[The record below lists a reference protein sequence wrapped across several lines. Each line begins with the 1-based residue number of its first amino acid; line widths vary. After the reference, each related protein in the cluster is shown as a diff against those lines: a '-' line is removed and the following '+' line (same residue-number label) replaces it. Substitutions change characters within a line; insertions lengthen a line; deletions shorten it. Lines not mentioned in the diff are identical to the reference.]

1 MTGVGFEGLAGHRRV
16 LRLLESQVE
25 RDHLAHAYLFTGEP
39 QLGKTTVARRFAA
52 MLLPEVPLGR
62 HPDYW
67 EDDRLGQVKMDEV
80 RLIARQDGPEAHSQS
95 LVEFLNLKPALG
107 GRRVAVVSGVGR
119 IPDLGQNLLLKT
131 LEEPH
136 PDRVVILTTPSL
148 SPFVVIPTIVSRCQ
162 RVSFNPVAEGEVAQ
176 LLVSSGVA
184 ADRAEE
190 LAALSRGRPGW
201 ALRAA
206 GDPDVLLRHAEWTRR
221 LEEMVG
227 APADVPLRLAEELD
241 GLHMAWRASEKEQ
254 EDPFLTA
261 LESWQVEIR
270 RRMLGD
276 LHPATWARLLEM
288 SYDTLGHHEQNVSPR
303 LNLECF
309 LLAVRRAA

>member
-16 LRLLESQVE
+16 LRLLERQLE

-39 QLGKTTVARRFAA
+39 QLGKTEVARRFAA
-52 MLLPEVPLGR
+52 MLLPEVTLGR

-67 EDDRLGQVKMDEV
+67 EDDRLANLKVNEI
-80 RLIARQDGPEAHSQS
+80 RLISDEGPEFHPQS
-95 LVEFLNLKPALG
+95 LQDFLNLKPAV
-107 GRRVAVVSGVGR
+107 GRRRVVLLSNIGR
-119 IPDLGQNLLLKT
+119 LPDLSQNLLLKA

-136 PDRVVILTTPSL
+136 PNRVIILTTPSL

-162 RVSFNPVAEGEVAQ
+162 RVNFHPVSEGEIAQ
-176 LLVSSGVA
+176 LLVSAGVA
-184 ADRAEE
+184 ADRADE

-206 GDPDVLLRHAEWTRR
+206 EDPKVLERHAAWTER

-241 GLHMAWRASEKEQ
+241 SLHMAWRGSDKEL
-254 EDPFLTA
+254 EDPFTEA
-261 LESWQVEIR
+261 LGSWQMELR

-276 LHPATWARLLEM
+276 LHPATWARLLEL
-288 SYDTLGHHEQNVSPR
+288 SYDTLGHHEQNVSAR

-309 LLAVRRAA
+309 LLEVRRAS

>member
-1 MTGVGFEGLAGHRRV
+1 MTAPGFEGLAGHRRV
-16 LRLLESQVE
+16 LRLLESQLE

-39 QLGKTTVARRFAA
+39 QLGKTAVARRFAT
-52 MLLPEVPLGR
+52 MLLPEVPLER

-67 EDDRLGQVKMDEV
+67 EDDRIGALKVNEI
-80 RLIARQDGPEAHSQS
+80 RLISDEGPEHHSQS
-95 LVEFLNLKPALG
+95 LQEFLNLKPAVG
-107 GRRVAVVSGVGR
+107 RRRVAVVGNIGR
-119 IPDLGQNLLLKT
+119 LADQSQNLLLKT

-136 PDRVVILTTPSL
+136 PNRVIILTTPSL

-162 RVSFNPVAEGEVAQ
+162 RVSFHAVAESEIAQ
-176 LLVSSGVA
+176 LLVNEGIGA
-184 ADRAEE
+184 ERADE

-206 GDPDVLLRHAEWTRR
+206 GDPEVLERHALWTDR

-241 GLHMAWRASEKEQ
+241 SLHMAWRGSDKEA
-254 EDPFLTA
+254 EDPFLEA
-261 LESWQVEIR
+261 MDSWQAEIR
-270 RRMLGD
+270 RRMVGD
-276 LHPATWARLLEM
+276 LHPATWARLLEL
-288 SYDTLGHHEQNVSPR
+288 SYDTIGHHEQNVSPR

-309 LLAVRRAA
+309 LLEVRRAS

>member
-1 MTGVGFEGLAGHRRV
+1 MDGAGFEGLAGHRRA
-16 LRLLESQVE
+16 LRLLESQLE

-67 EDDRLGQVKMDEV
+67 EDDRVANLRVNEI
-80 RLIARQDGPEAHSQS
+80 RLISDEGPEFHSQS
-95 LVEFLNLKPALG
+95 LQEFLNLKPAAG
-107 GRRVAVVSGVGR
+107 SRRVAVLAGVGR
-119 IPDLGQNLLLKT
+119 LPDLSQNLLLKT

-136 PDRVVILTTPSL
+136 PNRVIILTTPSL

-162 RVSFNPVAEGEVAQ
+162 RVNFHPVAAGEIAQ
-176 LLVSSGVA
+176 LLVSAGVDA
-184 ADRAEE
+184 ERADE

-206 GDPDVLLRHAEWTRR
+206 GDPQVLERHAAWTER
-221 LEEMVG
+221 LAAVVG
-227 APADVPLRLAEELD
+227 SPPDVPLALAEELD
-241 GLHMAWRASEKEQ
+241 SLHMSWRGSDKEG
-254 EDPFLTA
+254 EDPFLEA
-261 LESWQVEIR
+261 LGSWQAEIR

-276 LHPATWARLLEM
+276 LHPATWARLLEL

-309 LLAVRRAA
+309 LLACRRAS

>member
-1 MTGVGFEGLAGHRRV
+1 MTGTGFEGLAGHRRV
-16 LRLLESQVE
+16 LRLLESQLE
-25 RDHLAHAYLFTGEP
+25 LDHLAHAYLFTGEP
-39 QLGKTTVARRFAA
+39 QLGKTAVARRFAA
-52 MLLPEVPLGR
+52 MLLPEVPLER

-67 EDDRLGQVKMDEV
+67 EDDRIANLRVNEI
-80 RLIARQDGPEAHSQS
+80 RLISDEGPEFHAQS
-95 LVEFLNLKPALG
+95 LQDFLNLKPAVG
-107 GRRVAVVSGVGR
+107 SRRVAVISNVGR
-119 IPDLGQNLLLKT
+119 IADQSQNLLLKT

-136 PDRVVILTTPSL
+136 PNRVIILTSPSL

-162 RVSFNPVAEGEVAQ
+162 RVSFQPVAEGEIAQ
-176 LLVSSGVA
+176 LLVGAGVA
-184 ADRAEE
+184 AERADE

-206 GDPDVLLRHAEWTRR
+206 GDPEVMERHAAWTER
-221 LEEMVG
+221 LEGMVG

-241 GLHMAWRASEKEQ
+241 SLHMAWRSSDKES
-254 EDPFLTA
+254 EDPFLEA
-261 LESWQVEIR
+261 FDSWQAEIR

-276 LHPATWARLLEM
+276 LHPATWARLLEL

-309 LLAVRRAA
+309 LLEVRRAS

>member
-16 LRLLESQVE
+16 LRLLESQLE

-39 QLGKTTVARRFAA
+39 QLGKTAVARRFAA
-52 MLLPEVPLGR
+52 MLLPEVPLER

-67 EDDRLGQVKMDEV
+67 EDDRIGALKVNEI
-80 RLIARQDGPEAHSQS
+80 RLISDEGPEFHSQS
-95 LVEFLNLKPALG
+95 LQDFLNLKPAVG
-107 GRRVAVVSGVGR
+107 RRRVALVSNVGR
-119 IPDLGQNLLLKT
+119 LADQSQNLLLKT

-136 PDRVVILTTPSL
+136 PNRVIILTTPNL

-162 RVSFNPVAEGEVAQ
+162 RVSFHPVAEGEIAQ
-176 LLVSSGVA
+176 LLVSAGVA
-184 ADRAEE
+184 ADRADE

-206 GDPDVLLRHAEWTRR
+206 GDPEVLERHAGWTER

-241 GLHMAWRASEKEQ
+241 SLHMAWRNGDKEL
-254 EDPFLTA
+254 EDPFLEA
-261 LESWQVEIR
+261 FDSWQVEIR
-270 RRMLGD
+270 RLMVGD
-276 LHPATWARLLEM
+276 LHPATWARLLEL
-288 SYDTLGHHEQNVSPR
+288 SYDALGNHEQNVSPR

-309 LLAVRRAA
+309 LLEVRRAY

>member
-16 LRLLESQVE
+16 LRLLESQLE
-25 RDHLAHAYLFTGEP
+25 RDHLSHAYLFTGEP
-39 QLGKTTVARRFAA
+39 QLGKTAVARRFAA
-52 MLLPEVPLGR
+52 MLLPEVGLER

-67 EDDRLGQVKMDEV
+67 EDDRLGALKVNEI
-80 RLIARQDGPEAHSQS
+80 RLISDEGPEFHSQS
-95 LVEFLNLKPALG
+95 LQDFLNLKPAVG
-107 GRRVAVVSGVGR
+107 RRRVAVISSIGR
-119 IPDLGQNLLLKT
+119 LADQSQNLLLKT

-136 PDRVVILTTPSL
+136 PNRVIILTTPSL

-162 RVSFNPVAEGEVAQ
+162 RVNFQPVASGEIAQ
-176 LLVSSGVA
+176 LLVSAGVA
-184 ADRAEE
+184 ADRADE
-190 LAALSRGRPGW
+190 LAELSRGRPGW

-206 GDPDVLLRHAEWTRR
+206 GDGQVLERHAAWTAR

-241 GLHMAWRASEKEQ
+241 SMHMAWRSSDKES
-254 EDPFLTA
+254 EDPFLEA
-261 LESWQVEIR
+261 LDSWQAEIR

-276 LHPATWARLLEM
+276 LHPATWARLLEL

-309 LLAVRRAA
+309 LLEVRRAS

>member
-1 MTGVGFEGLAGHRRV
+1 MDGAGFEGLAGHRRV
-16 LRLLESQVE
+16 LRLLESQLE
-25 RDHLAHAYLFTGEP
+25 RDHLAHAYLFSGEP
-39 QLGKTTVARRFAA
+39 QLGKTAVARRFAA
-52 MLLPEVPLGR
+52 MLLPEVPLHR

-67 EDDRLGQVKMDEV
+67 EDDRIGALKVNEI
-80 RLIARQDGPEAHSQS
+80 RLISDEGPEFHPQS
-95 LVEFLNLKPALG
+95 LQDFLNLKPAVG
-107 GRRVAVVSGVGR
+107 SRRVAVITNIGR
-119 IPDLGQNLLLKT
+119 LADQSQNLLLKT

-136 PDRVVILTTPSL
+136 PNRVIILTTPSL

-162 RVSFNPVAEGEVAQ
+162 RVTFHAVAAGEIAQ
-176 LLVSSGVA
+176 LLVSAGVA
-184 ADRAEE
+184 ADRADE

-206 GDPDVLLRHAEWTRR
+206 GDPEVLERHSAWTER

-241 GLHMAWRASEKEQ
+241 SLHMAWRNSDKES
-254 EDPFLTA
+254 EDPFLEA
-261 LESWQVEIR
+261 FDSWQAEIR

-276 LHPATWARLLEM
+276 LHPATWAHLLEL

-309 LLAVRRAA
+309 LLEVRRAS